1 MNSAHI
7 HLLFNHFP
15 VIGTIFSSLVLAFG
29 VIRKN
34 EIVIKTGLSLFV
46 LTALLAIP
54 AFLSGEGAEDILESI
69 GQKNESLIEK
79 HEELAEKAFWFC
91 EIAGA
96 ISAFAL
102 FSIWRKKKFA
112 FSLASIALLAGI
124 INVYLLTLTGNT
136 GGEIRHSEIRS
147 INAVDSVSTG
157 TEDDD

>member
-15 VIGTIFSSLVLAFG
+15 IIGSIFSSLVLAFG

-34 EIVIKTGLSLFV
+34 EVIIKTGLSLFV
-46 LTALLAIP
+46 LTALLALP
-54 AFLSGEGAEDILESI
+54 AFFSGEGAEDILESI

-96 ISAFAL
+96 ISAFAI
-102 FSIWRKKKFA
+102 FSLWRKKKFA
-112 FSLASIALLAGI
+112 FSLASIALLAGF
-124 INVYLLTLTGNT
+124 INIYLFTVTGNT
-136 GGEIRHSEIRS
+136 GGEIRHSEIRQ
-147 INAVDSVSTG
+147 INATDSVSG
-157 TEDDD
+157 KVGDDD

>member
-1 MNSAHI
+1 MNSAHT

-29 VIRKN
+29 VLRKN

-96 ISAFAL
+96 ISALAL

-136 GGEIRHSEIRS
+136 GGEIRHSEVRS
-147 INAVDSVSTG
+147 INAVDSVTTG
-157 TEDDD
+157 KGDDD

>member
-15 VIGTIFSSLVLAFG
+15 VIGSIFSSLILAFG
-29 VIRKN
+29 IFRKN
-34 EIVIKTGLSLFV
+34 EVIIKTGLSLFV
-46 LTALLAIP
+46 LTALLALP
-54 AFLSGEGAEDILESI
+54 AFLSGE
-69 GQKNESLIEK
+69 GQKNESLIEE

-102 FSIWRKKKFA
+102 FSLWRKKKYA
-112 FSLASIALLAGI
+112 FSLASITLLAGV
-124 INVYLLTLTGNT
+124 INIYLLTVTGNT

-147 INAVDSVSTG
+147 INAADSVSTG
-157 TEDDD
+157 EHGGEED